1 MRGLFTS
8 GVLDV
13 MLEQGVS
20 FDAAI
25 GVSAGAA
32 FGCNFK
38 SKQNGRAIR
47 YCKKYAKEPKFCSFR
62 SYLKTGDF
70 FGGEFCYHTL
80 PEKLD
85 VFDNQAYNDNPM
97 TFTVVCTDVLSG
109 KAVYQ
114 ECNTV
119 NHDTYEWFRASAS
132 MPLAAKIVTVGG
144 KQLLDG
150 GVADSIPLPYFEQQG
165 FWQNIVILT
174 QPSDYRKEP
183 NRMLPVMKLKYR
195 KYPAFIEAVRNR
207 HIIYNQEL
215 DYVAEAEKAGRA
227 FVIRPSSKLPI
238 GHLTHD
244 ADLMQEVYELGR
256 KAAKDAIPNLLQF
269 LSQP

>member
-8 GVLDV
+8 GVMDV
-13 MLEQGVS
+13 MLEKGIT

-32 FGCNFK
+32 FGCNLK
-38 SKQNGRAIR
+38 SKQIGRAIR
-47 YCKKYAKEPKFCSFR
+47 YCKKYAKEPKFCSVR

-80 PEKLD
+80 PETLD

-97 TFTVVCTDVLSG
+97 TFTVVCTDVETG

-114 ECNTV
+114 DCNSV
-119 NHDTYEWFRASAS
+119 DKDTYEWFRASAS
-132 MPLAAKIVTVGG
+132 MPLAAKIVSVGG

-150 GVADSIPLPYFEQQG
+150 GVADSIPLPYFEQRG
-165 FWQNIVILT
+165 FLRNVVILT
-174 QPSDYRKEP
+174 QPADYRKQP
-183 NRMLPVMKLKYR
+183 NKVLPVMKLMYR
-195 KYPAFIEAVRNR
+195 KYPAFIEAIRNR
-207 HIIYNQEL
+207 HTIYNQEL

-227 FVIRPSSKLPI
+227 FVIRPSEKLPV

-244 ADLMQEVYELGR
+244 ADLMQQVYEIGR
-256 KAAKDAIPNLLQF
+256 KAAEDSLPKLLDF
-269 LSQP
+269 LSQA